1 MRGRKDKRPGIMLYF
16 DDVWSMAKS
25 WGDEDLGRLLRAVIL
40 YAYDGT
46 EADFSD
52 NPFMQDKWLHFK
64 CRVEEDGT
72 NYQAKCEENAHR
84 REYGVYKQKQIRA
97 GKQYLSWD
105 DYQKE
110 SEERWREEHIE
121 ELKDNNDP
129 LYLLYAHSQ
138 QKNGK
143 LGGRPK
149 KSDAKEEP
157 FYEQNPFGWD
167 IKDKGLEGLFKS
179 KEMADKML
187 EWLDYRYELGG
198 FTESASRKAIEQ
210 ARQAEI
216 RYGPQRCIE
225 TMDQCMA
232 GGYKAIIWE
241 KLERNKGPSSKQ
253 TDDTTDYLARR
264 IIEEEEKEGKQ

>member
-1 MRGRKDKRPGIMLYF
+1 MTLRDVDRSKAFLMYDSYEEVIENLEDEQIGKLIRAMYKRRHDAEYF
-16 DDVWSMAKS
+16 PD
-25 WGDEDLGRLLRAVIL
+25 DLGEGAKVAFLFMAPQMGRDDDKYKSRAD
-40 YAYDGT
+40 A
-46 EADFSD
+46 S
-52 NPFMQDKWLHFK
+52 
-64 CRVEEDGT
+64 R
-72 NYQAKCEENAHR
+72 
-84 REYGVYKQKQIRA
+84 
-97 GKQYLSWD
+97 
-105 DYQKE
+105 
-110 SEERWREEHIE
+110 
-121 ELKDNNDP
+121 
-129 LYLLYAHSQ
+129 
-138 QKNGK
+138 KNGK

-149 KSDAKEEP
+149 KTEEKEKP
-157 FYEQNPFGWD
+157 FHEQNPFGWD
-167 IKDKGLEGLFKS
+167 IKDRGLEGLFKS

-241 KLERNKGPSSKQ
+241 KLERNKEPSSKQ

-264 IIEEEEKEGKQ
+264 IIEEEEKEKQ